1 MTDLAPAP
9 AETHPKRAEL
19 VELTQRSIAHAQAS
33 TAPLADSVKQVP
45 ASNYVD
51 ADRWQREM
59 QQVFARVPLVAGF
72 SCEFAQPGAWRALD
86 LGDVPVLIVRDDEG
100 AIRAFVNTCSHR
112 GAQLAEGHGVARRFS
127 CPYHAWV
134 YDTGGALVGIRDHHD
149 FGEIDMDCNG
159 LTELGC
165 DERAGIVWVSLATLN
180 GETDIDI
187 DTWLCGYDDYLS
199 ALGIADASFVARQS
213 VDGPNWKLAYD
224 GYLDFYHLPILHKNT
239 FGPDYGNKAIYD
251 AWGPHQRVSSP
262 DERTLALAERSA
274 EELTLRNLT
283 TGVWTIFPH
292 VSIARF
298 DAGVPLFMISQL
310 LPGDTPDSSRTTQ
323 HFLAVED
330 PTPHMETI
338 EQQMKFLLHVVRD
351 EDYFT
356 GLRIGKALATGA
368 KDHVMFG
375 RNEAGGQ
382 RFHGWVDTL
391 LDAETNADA
400 AAALVA
406 AESPVFQR

>member
-1 MTDLAPAP
+1 MTDLAPAHV
-9 AETHPKRAEL
+9 ETHPKRAEL
-19 VELTQRSIAHAQAS
+19 VELAQRSIAHAQAG
-33 TAPLADSVKQVP
+33 TVPLADSVVQVP

-51 ADRWQREM
+51 PEHWELEM
-59 QQVFARVPLVAGF
+59 QRVFARVPLVAGF
-72 SCEFAQPGAWRALD
+72 SCEFAEPGAWRAFD
-86 LGDVPVLIVRDDEG
+86 LGEVPVLVVRDG
-100 AIRAFVNTCSHR
+100 GGTLRAFVNACSHR
-112 GAQLAEGHGVARRFS
+112 GAQLVEGHGVARRFS

-134 YDTGGALVGIRDHHD
+134 YNTEGALVGIRDHDD
-149 FGEIDMDCNG
+149 FGEVDLDCNG

-165 DERAGIVWVSLATLN
+165 DERAGIVWVSLASLN

-199 ALGIADASFVARQS
+199 ALRIDDASFVARQS

-262 DERTLALAERSA
+262 DDRTLALGEKSA
-274 EELTLRNLT
+274 DELTLRNIT

-310 LPGDTPDSSRTTQ
+310 LPGDTPGSSRTTQ
-323 HFLAVED
+323 HFLAAED
-330 PTPHMETI
+330 PSEHLELI
-338 EQQMKFLLHVVRD
+338 EQQMAFLLHVVRD

-356 GLRIGKALATGA
+356 GKRIGQALATGA

-382 RFHGWVDTL
+382 RFHGWVETL
-391 LDAETNADA
+391 LAAETNAEA
-400 AAALVA
+400 SAALA
-406 AESPVFQR
+406 AVDGPVFQ